1 MLINTFIKK
10 LKHRDPGSL
19 IKHHNSNSLAIMI
32 LTIIAVCFA
41 MFIWEHIALNN
52 NLFLRPTYFIDL
64 VTSVCRKV
72 WRLTGIVF
80 AYLGT
85 YYHYLHLE
93 SLGTT
98 MMSFWL
104 AFFNLITSFTYFD
117 TGFKS
122 VANLYGNPNAV
133 GFTAWISTVL
143 GIYLCWRFGVID
155 WVSNLVASICS
166 SLYDITSSF

>member
-1 MLINTFIKK
+1 MI
-10 LKHRDPGSL
+10 
-19 IKHHNSNSLAIMI
+19 LAI
-32 LTIIAVCFA
+32 IAIASIC
-41 MFIWEHIALNN
+41 FIWEHIALNN

-64 VTSVCRKV
+64 VTSVFRKV

-98 MMSFWL
+98 MMSFWW
-104 AFFNLITSFTYFD
+104 AFSNLITSFTYFD
-117 TGFKS
+117 YGFKS

-133 GFTAWISTVL
+133 GFTAWISSVL
-143 GIYLCWRFGVID
+143 GIYFCWRFGVID
-155 WVSNLVASICS
+155 WFSNLVASICS
-166 SLYDITSSF
+166 SLSSITSSF